1 MKTRKFYGIGILLFL
16 GCLFTKAD
24 DLKLW
29 YKQPASEWV
38 EALPLGNSRLG
49 IMVYGNPSNEELQ
62 LNEET
67 VWGGGPHRNDNPSA
81 LNALPEVRRLIFAG
95 HESEAFDIIDKEF
108 RTPRNGMPYQ
118 TIGSIK
124 LHFPG
129 HETFTDYYRDLNISR
144 AVATTRYK
152 VNGTTFTRE
161 LFTSFADN
169 VILMRITSDQAG
181 KLNFTANYTSPLEH
195 KISIQHEKL
204 ILSGKGTEHEGV
216 PGAIRVENQ
225 LLIKTTDGKVTTQNE
240 QITVSGATTAT
251 LYITAATNFVNYNNV
266 SANEHKRAEG
276 YLKKALKKPYEQ
288 ALQEHTNRYKEQ
300 FDRVTLDLG
309 TSPEAQEETHLRVK
323 NFHTG
328 KDLSLITL
336 MFQYGRYLL
345 ISASQPGS
353 QPANLQGIW
362 NDKLLAPWDG
372 KYTININTEMNYW
385 PAEVTN
391 LSETHQPLFQMV
403 KELSLNGQ
411 ETARTMYGCNG
422 WVTHH
427 NTDLWRCTGHVDR
440 PNSGMWPNGGGWLTQ
455 HLWQHFLYTGDIE
468 FLQEVYPAMKG
479 SADFY
484 LDFLTEE
491 PEQKWMVTSPS
502 NSPENTPKGKNTAI
516 TAGCT
521 MDNQIVFDVLAN
533 TLRANR
539 LLNED
544 TTYATRLEAM
554 ISRLAP
560 MQIGRHNQVQEW
572 LQDLDDPKDEHRH
585 ISHLYGLYPSNQIS
599 PYTHPELF
607 QAARNTLIYR
617 GDQATGWSIGW
628 KINLWAR
635 LLDGNHAYKIIQ
647 NMLVL
652 LESEVNTKTRNRNG
666 RTYPNLFDA
675 HPPFQIDGNYGY
687 TAGIAEM
694 LLQSHDGAVH
704 LLPALPDV
712 WRKGSVNGLVARGGF
727 EVQMEWN
734 GVQLSKASILSKS
747 GGNLRLRSFVP
758 LKGDGLMK
766 AKGTNPNPLFW
777 KADIKKPLISDELQ
791 SPQVP
796 LLYNIYEYDI
806 MTEAGKIY
814 TIERLSVK

>member
-1 MKTRKFYGIGILLFL
+1 
-16 GCLFTKAD
+16 
-24 DLKLW
+24 
-29 YKQPASEWV
+29 
-38 EALPLGNSRLG
+38 
-49 IMVYGNPSNEELQ
+49 
-62 LNEET
+62 
-67 VWGGGPHRNDNPSA
+67 
-81 LNALPEVRRLIFAG
+81 
-95 HESEAFDIIDKEF
+95 
-108 RTPRNGMPYQ
+108 
-118 TIGSIK
+118 
-124 LHFPG
+124 
-129 HETFTDYYRDLNISR
+129 
-144 AVATTRYK
+144 
-152 VNGTTFTRE
+152 
-161 LFTSFADN
+161 
-169 VILMRITSDQAG
+169 
-181 KLNFTANYTSPLEH
+181 
-195 KISIQHEKL
+195 
-204 ILSGKGTEHEGV
+204 
-216 PGAIRVENQ
+216 
-225 LLIKTTDGKVTTQNE
+225 
-240 QITVSGATTAT
+240 
-251 LYITAATNFVNYNNV
+251 
-266 SANEHKRAEG
+266 
-276 YLKKALKKPYEQ
+276 
-288 ALQEHTNRYKEQ
+288 
-300 FDRVTLDLG
+300 
-309 TSPEAQEETHLRVK
+309 
-323 NFHTG
+323 
-328 KDLSLITL
+328 
-336 MFQYGRYLL
+336 
-345 ISASQPGS
+345 
-353 QPANLQGIW
+353 
-362 NDKLLAPWDG
+362 
-372 KYTININTEMNYW
+372 
-385 PAEVTN
+385 
-391 LSETHQPLFQMV
+391 
-403 KELSLNGQ
+403 
-411 ETARTMYGCNG
+411 
-422 WVTHH
+422 
-427 NTDLWRCTGHVDR
+427 
-440 PNSGMWPNGGGWLTQ
+440 
-455 HLWQHFLYTGDIE
+455 
-468 FLQEVYPAMKG
+468 
-479 SADFY
+479 
-484 LDFLTEE
+484 
-491 PEQKWMVTSPS
+491 
-502 NSPENTPKGKNTAI
+502 
-516 TAGCT
+516 